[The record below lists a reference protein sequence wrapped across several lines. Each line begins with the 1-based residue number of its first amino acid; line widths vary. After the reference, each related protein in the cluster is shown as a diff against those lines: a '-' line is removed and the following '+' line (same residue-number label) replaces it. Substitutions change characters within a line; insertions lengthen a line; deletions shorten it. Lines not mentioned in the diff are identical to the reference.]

1 MLSRDTCSFAVG
13 LFQGLFPN
21 RSQKTSTCG
30 KNVSDTLAFGSCA
43 TFLFLPHFDVIFDLL
58 LSDVQQH
65 GIHFLNINNMNN
77 SLKGTVSR

>member
-1 MLSRDTCSFAVG
+1 MLSRETCSFAVG

-21 RSQKTSTCG
+21 RLQKTSTCG
-30 KNVSDTLAFGSCA
+30 KNIHI
-43 TFLFLPHFDVIFDLL
+43 HFDVIFDLL